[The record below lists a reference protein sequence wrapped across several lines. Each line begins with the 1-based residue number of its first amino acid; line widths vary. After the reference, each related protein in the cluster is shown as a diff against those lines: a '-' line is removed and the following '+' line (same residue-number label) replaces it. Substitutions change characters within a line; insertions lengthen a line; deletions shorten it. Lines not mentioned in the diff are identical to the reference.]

1 MEKIK
6 VTGTD
11 FEIALDKVKKKIEVV
26 SPISW
31 DTSVEFVKQEQQ
43 LSLDESGDLFEPA
56 YELHLEAKPKS
67 AISLS
72 LSYQA
77 KELGKKVSE
86 IQKFFAFIEDNKQ
99 NLFESLGLRGVL
111 E

>member
-11 FEIALDKVKKKIEVV
+11 FEIALDKAQKKIEVV

-31 DTSVEFVKQEQQ
+31 DTSVEFAKQERQ
-43 LSLDESGDLFEPA
+43 LSLDESGDLFEPT
-56 YELHLEAKPKS
+56 YELYLESRPKS
-67 AISLS
+67 AISLAS
-72 LSYQA
+72 SYQA
-77 KELGKKVSE
+77 KELSKEVSE